1 MGPSTDVALFTDE
14 AMIRWST
21 LEVKAFEKF
30 GVDHDGKPVDINVM
44 EYFVIVYLV
53 MLWGRK
59 LRGKRVG
66 IRCDNTAAVAWLQK
80 HRASNKSP
88 IGETL
93 VHVFSL
99 YCITNHITLV
109 PLHIEGELN
118 VKADFNSRCMDYDK
132 LEVRELGRHVEVDLK
147 DEQWWKGQTREV
159 ICRNLLLAAT
169 TMPLSIPPNLLLELL
184 TALQ

>member
-21 LEVKAFEKF
+21 LEVIAFEKF

-147 DEQWWKGQTREV
+147 DERWWKGQTREV
-159 ICRNLLLAAT
+159 ICRNLLLAST
-169 TMPLSIPPNLLLELL
+169 TMPLSIPSNLLLELL